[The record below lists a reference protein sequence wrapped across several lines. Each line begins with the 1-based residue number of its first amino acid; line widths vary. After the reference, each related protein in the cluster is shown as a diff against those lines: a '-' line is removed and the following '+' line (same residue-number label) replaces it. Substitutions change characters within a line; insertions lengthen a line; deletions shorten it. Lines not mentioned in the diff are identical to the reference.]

1 MFDDIVSGKLP
12 VSFPWG
18 SRWSTLNS
26 AVRVALVMCTLFT
39 AGVRCP
45 LDYFK
50 DPIDS
55 WLPESLDACS
65 CEKRN
70 SCMGSGALVN
80 SSDCVRAGSS
90 DCVTAG
96 SSDCVTAGSS
106 DCVTAGSSDCNVNES
121 SPGFTTRTAAR
132 WSFLQSL
139 QIPVNS
145 QTLNTTHAKFEKCTV
160 IDTFSWISFRSN
172 NVHLP
177 PKRKWVLV
185 RSKLLHSL
193 MTTTHFY
200 VFALRFEFPWF
211 LSEIVLFVALFLA
224 VANPLI

>member
-1 MFDDIVSGKLP
+1 M
-12 VSFPWG
+12 
-18 SRWSTLNS
+18 R
-26 AVRVALVMCTLFT
+26 TLFV
-39 AGVRCP
+39 AGVRCL
-45 LDYFK
+45 LDCFK

-70 SCMGSGALVN
+70 WCMGSGALLN

-121 SPGFTTRTAAR
+121 SRVFKTRTAAR

-145 QTLNTTHAKFEKCTV
+145 QTLNTTHTKFEKCTV

-177 PKRKWVLV
+177 SQEKMSPCAIKTTALTYDDDTFLCICVTLWVPMVLV
-185 RSKLLHSL
+185 RDRL
-193 MTTTHFY
+193 
-200 VFALRFEFPWF
+200 VRC
-211 LSEIVLFVALFLA
+211 
-224 VANPLI
+224 PLPGFS